1 MSNRKFRNNEA
12 EFFILLYDYLSRKYL
27 KNPQKQQV
35 REVEVKELKD
45 PTGTVQEQLNKL
57 IGLQDVKR
65 EIKKLTNMSLL
76 QKKRR
81 DAGKKVVNS
90 SMHLVFTGNP
100 GTGKTTVARLV
111 GQIFKEIG
119 ILKSGHMI
127 EADRST
133 LVGEYVGHT
142 EKKVK
147 EAVEKAKDGVL
158 FIDEAYALASQGGND
173 YGKLAIDTLIKLME
187 DNRDCLS
194 VIVAG
199 YTEPMQEFI
208 SSNHGLQSRFT
219 RYISFEDYSVDELF
233 DIFQSMMG
241 NVEYKLDSNAEEK
254 VKRVLMNHWLIR
266 DDHFGNGRDVRT
278 MFERVIENQASRIV
292 SSQVFDNMDL
302 VEENDIPNN
311 LVINIKSECGERE

>member
-1 MSNRKFRNNEA
+1 MKSNRRFKSKEA
-12 EFFILLYDYLSRKYL
+12 EFFILLYDYLSK
-27 KNPQKQQV
+27 KVSKPKQQIK
-35 REVEVKELKD
+35 EVELKELTE

-57 IGLQDVKR
+57 IGLQDVKK

-81 DAGKKVVNS
+81 DSGKKVVNS

-173 YGKLAIDTLIKLME
+173 FGKLAIDTLIKLME

-208 SSNHGLQSRFT
+208 GSNYGLQSRFT
-219 RYISFEDYSVDELF
+219 RYINFNDYSVDELY
-233 DIFQSMMG
+233 DIFQSMME
-241 NVEYKLDSNAEEK
+241 NVEYNTNDEAAEK
-254 VKRVLMNHWLIR
+254 VKKVLHNHWMIR

-278 MFERVIENQASRIV
+278 LFERVIENQASRIIA
-292 SSQVFDNMDL
+292 SQVFDNMDL
-302 VEENDIPNN
+302 IEESDIPNN
-311 LVINIKSECGERE
+311 LVINIAS